1 MGTMQLED
9 CCTICYEGTLVK
21 KLSENE
27 DLQEDCHL
35 MCLKFNVILMVQ
47 VGFKYNFNF
56 ISSHIP
62 PALSNPTEKNS
73 HGTKCI

>member
-1 MGTMQLED
+1 MGTIQLED
-9 CCTICYEGTLVK
+9 CCVICYEGTLVQ

-47 VGFKYNFNF
+47 VGLKNNFNF
-56 ISSHIP
+56 NSSHIP
-62 PALSNPTEKNS
+62 PALSNPTEKKS
-73 HGTKCI
+73 HGTKCM